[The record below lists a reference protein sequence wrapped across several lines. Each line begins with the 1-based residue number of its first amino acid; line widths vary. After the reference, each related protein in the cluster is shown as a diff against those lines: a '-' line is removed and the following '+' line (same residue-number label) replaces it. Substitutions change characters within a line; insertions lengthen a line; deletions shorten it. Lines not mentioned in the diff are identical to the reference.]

1 MTKKYLKHHLEWV
14 VVKVA
19 VAIFRLM
26 GQSRAAQF
34 GGWLARKIGPRMA
47 VHRLARENM
56 QKALPDLTGREI
68 EENLL
73 RMWENLGRNV
83 GEIPFNR
90 AILDDTET
98 VEIVGEEYLTAHVE
112 NGKPAFFVTA
122 HYGPWELVALV
133 GRRFGA
139 RATGIYRAANNPLVE
154 EYFQAMRADPNYSF
168 VPKGNE
174 AARIILKAARNG
186 GAIVL
191 LNDQKLN
198 TGVAIPFFGRDAM
211 TAPAVAEIACKM
223 EVPVYPMRAERLE
236 GGRRRLTIYPALDIL
251 PTGDRKADVFA
262 LLKAIN
268 ETYEQWITER
278 PDHWFWVHNR
288 WS

>member
-1 MTKKYLKHHLEWV
+1 LEKISTKYRLEWI
-14 VVKVA
+14 A
-19 VAIFRLM
+19 VRIMMAIFRLP
-26 GQSRAAQF
+26 GRDRAARF
-34 GGWLARKIGPRMA
+34 GGWLARKVGPRMH

-56 QKALPDLTGREI
+56 KMALPGMTDRDVEK
-68 EENLL
+68 NLFS
-73 RMWENLGRNV
+73 MWDNLGRNV

-90 AILDDTET
+90 EILDDTEA

-112 NGKPAFFVTA
+112 NGKAAFFVTA

-133 GRRFGA
+133 GRRFGK
-139 RATGIYRAANNPLVE
+139 RAIGIYRAANNPLVE
-154 EYFQAMRADPNYSF
+154 KYFQEMRADPSYRF

-174 AARIILKAARNG
+174 GARTILKAARNG

-198 TGVAIPFFGRDAM
+198 TGVAVPFFGHEAM

-223 EVPVYPMRAERLE
+223 DVPVYPMRAERLE
-236 GGRRRLTIYPALDIL
+236 GGRRRLTIYPALE
-251 PTGDRKADVFA
+251 TSRMGDRKADVFA

>member
-1 MTKKYLKHHLEWV
+1 MTKVSLKYRLEWI
-14 VVKVA
+14 A
-19 VAIFRLM
+19 VRIVMAIFRLL
-26 GQSRAAQF
+26 GRKNAASF
-34 GGWLARKIGPRMA
+34 GGWLARKIGPRLG
-47 VHRLARENM
+47 VHRVARENM
-56 QKALPDLTGREI
+56 TTALPHLTGREV
-68 EENLL
+68 EENLM

-90 AILDDTET
+90 DILSDTES
-98 VEIVGEEYLTAHVE
+98 VEIVGEEYLDAYLDS
-112 NGKPAFFVTA
+112 GKSAFFVTA

-133 GRRFGA
+133 GRRLGA

-154 EYFQAMRADPNYSF
+154 DFFQEMRADPNYSF

-174 AARIILKAARNG
+174 GARTILKAARNG

-198 TGVAIPFFGRDAM
+198 NGLAVPFFGRDAM
-211 TAPAVAEIACKM
+211 TAPAVAEISYKM
-223 EVPVYPMRAERLE
+223 DVPIYPMRAERLE
-236 GGRRRLTIYPALDIL
+236 GGRRRFTIYPALDV
-251 PTGDRKADVFA
+251 PKTGDKATDVYA

-268 ETYEQWITER
+268 ETYELWITER

>member
-1 MTKKYLKHHLEWV
+1 MSKVSLRYRLEWI
-14 VVKVA
+14 A
-19 VAIFRLM
+19 VRAAVGLFRLL
-26 GQSRAAQF
+26 GRARAAAF
-34 GGWLARKIGPRMA
+34 AGWLARKIGPRLG

-56 QKALPDLTGREI
+56 RMALPHLTATQV
-68 EENLL
+68 EETLA
-73 RMWENLGRNV
+73 RMWDNLGRNV

-90 AILDDTET
+90 EILSDTDT
-98 VEIVGEEYLTAHVE
+98 VEIVGGEYLDE
-112 NGKPAFFVTA
+112 YLESGKAAFFVTA

-133 GRRFGA
+133 GRRLGA

-154 EYFQAMRADPNYSF
+154 EYFQEMRADPNYRF

-174 AARIILKAARNG
+174 GARTIVKAARSG

-198 TGVAIPFFGRDAM
+198 SGIAVPFFGREAM

-223 EVPVYPMRAERLE
+223 DVPVYPMRAERLD
-236 GGRRRLTIYPALDIL
+236 GGRRRLTIYPALDI
-251 PTGDRKADVFA
+251 PATGDRPTDVYA
-262 LLKAIN
+262 MLKAIN
-268 ETYEQWITER
+268 EVFERWITER

>member
-1 MTKKYLKHHLEWV
+1 MKISLKHRLEWIAVKSV
-14 VVKVA
+14 VT
-19 VAIFRLM
+19 IFRLL
-26 GQSRAAQF
+26 GRFRAAAF
-34 GGWLARKIGPRMA
+34 GGWLARKIGPRMG
-47 VHRLARENM
+47 VHRTAQKNM
-56 QKALPDLTGREI
+56 RLALPHLSEEEI
-68 EENLL
+68 DDNLL
-73 RMWENLGRNV
+73 RMWDNLGRNV

-90 AILDDTET
+90 DILDDTES
-98 VEIVGEEYLTAHVE
+98 VEIVGEEILTAHAE
-112 NGKPAFFVTA
+112 NGKSAFFVTA

-133 GRRFGA
+133 GRKFGA

-154 EYFQAMRADPNYSF
+154 EYFQEMRADPNYSF

-174 AARIILKAARNG
+174 AARTILKAARNG

-198 TGVAIPFFGRDAM
+198 TGVAVPFFGHDAM

-223 EVPVYPMRAERLE
+223 AVPVYPMRAERLD
-236 GGRRRLTIYPALDIL
+236 GGRRRLTIYPALEL
-251 PTGDRKADVFA
+251 PQSGDRKADVYA

>member
-1 MTKKYLKHHLEWV
+1 MEWIAV
-14 VVKVA
+14 RIA
-19 VAIFRLM
+19 VAIFRLL
-26 GQSRAAQF
+26 GRGRAARF
-34 GGWLARKIGPRMA
+34 GGWLARQIGPRMS

-56 QKALPDLTGREI
+56 KMALPDLTGRAI
-68 EENLL
+68 EENLM
-73 RMWENLGRNV
+73 RMWGNLGRNV

-90 AILDDTET
+90 EILDDTET
-98 VEIVGEEYLTAHVE
+98 IEIVGEEYLTAHVE
-112 NGKPAFFVTA
+112 NGKAAFYVTA

-133 GRRFGA
+133 GRRFGK

-154 EYFQAMRADPNYSF
+154 EYFQAMRADPSYRF

-174 AARIILKAARNG
+174 GARTILKAARNG

-198 TGVAIPFFGRDAM
+198 TGVAVPFFGRDAM

-236 GGRRRLTIYPALDIL
+236 DGRRRLTIYPALDIP

-288 WS
+288 WP